1 MFLSNALIFRSKCT
15 KICLAAGFWSNLLG
29 EVKHFPRPLAI
40 KRGHTSKRRER
51 EEKGEGKTRGRKG
64 KGEQRD
70 PLD

>member
-1 MFLSNALIFRSKCT
+1 
-15 KICLAAGFWSNLLG
+15 LAAGFWSNLLG
-29 EVKHFPRPLAI
+29 ELKHFPRPLAI